1 MSTTADLILALKKE
15 LKAAQMTYADLAQAL
30 EVMERTPA

>member
-1 MSTTADLILALKKE
+1 MSTTADLVLALKKE

-30 EVMERTPA
+30 GMAG